1 MLLLQ
6 RAGVEKNPGPTHKTK
21 TIHKLVTPSIMV
33 PITKG
38 IVTSKSSS
46 IKQLRNVGQGRLALR

>member
-33 PITKG
+33 PITQG
-38 IVTSKSSS
+38 IVTTKSSS
-46 IKQLRNVGQGRLALR
+46 NKQRKGRLALS